1 MKEKNTLR
9 HKGFIVFLYF
19 SGMLTFYLF
28 CRDMHKQIGR
38 VPVKAMIVFMIL
50 LLCVFSAVNY
60 LVSRKK
66 NRNLSSIF
74 ANMII
79 PEGVYI
85 VYLYRKCFF
94 IKVLCIMA
102 LFLTMLP
109 ILLYVFQKNPVRMSD
124 GKKKILKHRVKKS
137 FFFARRN
144 FTYILL
150 IIIVISFIYGAMP
163 VKGEKKENASK
174 ITIKIES
181 YEKLPLK
188 SCSLKSMKGKFKNA
202 MQKWDIYSETEKE
215 EVLEKV
221 IEVEAT
227 NLGLG
232 YSVHLSIRDLDD
244 ICYGRYRDFE
254 IQLQRKHFQ
263 NDSFLEQVKT
273 LSHEM
278 YHSFQGKE
286 IDLYEKKTRQAGNL
300 FDKSFYYSEERGK
313 IAEKWKEEFDNY
325 ISGTDA
331 ETIEQYY
338 FQDIEISARA
348 YSERRYQK
356 YLEILDN

>member
-1 MKEKNTLR
+1 MKERNTLS
-9 HKGFIVFLYF
+9 HTGFIALLYF
-19 SGMLTFYLF
+19 SSMLTFYLF

-50 LLCVFSAVNY
+50 LLCVFSVVNY
-60 LVSRKK
+60 LVSREK
-66 NRNLSSIF
+66 NRNLSSVF

-79 PEGVYI
+79 PAGGYV
-85 VYLYRKCFF
+85 VYLYRKCLFV
-94 IKVLCIMA
+94 KVFCIIA
-102 LFLTMLP
+102 LFLTLLP
-109 ILLYVFQKNPVRMSD
+109 ILLYMFQKNLVRMHD
-124 GKKKILKHRVKKS
+124 KKKKILKYRVRKS

-144 FTYILL
+144 FTYVLL
-150 IIIVISFIYGAMP
+150 AVIAFSFIYGAVP
-163 VKGEKKENASK
+163 VKEKTKESTSK

-188 SCSLKSMKGKFKNA
+188 CRSLKSMKGEFKNA
-202 MQKWDIYSETEKE
+202 MQNWNTYGETEKE
-215 EVLEKV
+215 EILEKV

-232 YSVHLSIRDLDD
+232 YSVHLSIWDLDD

-263 NDSFLEQVKT
+263 NDSFLEQIKT

-278 YHSFQGKE
+278 YHSFQSKE
-286 IDLYEKKTRQAGNL
+286 IDLYEKEIRQASNL
-300 FDKSFYYSEERGK
+300 FDKNSHYSEERKK
-313 IAEKWKEEFDNY
+313 IAKKWKEEFDNY

-331 ETIEQYY
+331 ETIVQYY

-356 YLEILDN
+356 YLGILDN